1 VEYIQVQK
9 QILTRT
15 LVLIMVLA
23 TSAFIFG
30 RTPAAY
36 GVLVGGIL
44 AMLNFRL
51 LALGVVR
58 LLENTDP
65 NAARVQATIRYAIRY
80 SLTALV
86 LYTISLYPQID
97 LLAAAVGLLLVKFV
111 ILGGAAAAFLREQA
125 QLLIPPGK
133 E

>member
-1 VEYIQVQK
+1 MEYIQVQK

>member
-1 VEYIQVQK
+1 MEYIRVQK

-15 LVLIMVLA
+15 LVLLMALA
-23 TSAFIFG
+23 ASAFIFG
-30 RTPAAY
+30 RTPAAF

-65 NAARVQATIRYAIRY
+65 NAARVQATVRYVIRY

-97 LLAAAVGLLLVKFV
+97 LLAAAVGLMLVKFV
-111 ILGGAAAAFLREQA
+111 ILGGAAAAYVKEQA

>member
-1 VEYIQVQK
+1 MEYIQVQK

-23 TSAFIFG
+23 ASAFIFG
-30 RTPAAY
+30 RTPAAF

-65 NAARVQATIRYAIRY
+65 NAARVQATVRYVIRY

-111 ILGGAAAAFLREQA
+111 ILGGAAAAYLREQA

>member
-1 VEYIQVQK
+1 MEYIQVQK

-23 TSAFIFG
+23 ASAFIFG